1 MKRKRH
7 TVCTKFKTRREVALL
22 CFSEK
27 SPSNAVNCLRR
38 WINSD
43 PELLVHLERARDG
56 KRQVAEIAEILG
68 FAEGEVRMHGLYKRE
83 KDQLKKTGELAHR
96 EKLERCFGE
105 NEL

>member
-27 SPSNAVNCLRR
+27 LPSNAVNCLRR

-43 PELLVHLERARDG
+43 PELLVNLEKANYHPHSRYLSPQ
-56 KRQVAEIAEILG
+56 QVRVLRR
-68 FAEGEVRMHGLYKRE
+68 FL
-83 KDQLKKTGELAHR
+83 L
-96 EKLERCFGE
+96 
-105 NEL
+105 

>member
-1 MKRKRH
+1 MYNVSRSLLSNCYLIKKNLNMKRKRH

-43 PELLVHLERARDG
+43 PELLVNLEKANYHPHSRYLSPQ
-56 KRQVAEIAEILG
+56 QVRVLRR
-68 FAEGEVRMHGLYKRE
+68 FL
-83 KDQLKKTGELAHR
+83 
-96 EKLERCFGE
+96 F
-105 NEL
+105 

>member
-27 SPSNAVNCLRR
+27 SPSNAVNCLRC

-43 PELLVHLERARDG
+43 PELLVNLEKANYHPHSRYLSPQ
-56 KRQVAEIAEILG
+56 QVRVLRR
-68 FAEGEVRMHGLYKRE
+68 FL
-83 KDQLKKTGELAHR
+83 
-96 EKLERCFGE
+96 F
-105 NEL
+105 